1 MEEQSLMT
9 RKDVLKELKFK
20 SIKKIVKME
29 KEGAL
34 HPIRFGRSVRYDPQ
48 EVAKLKKEGV

>member
-1 MEEQSLMT
+1 MT

>member
-1 MEEQSLMT
+1 MEQESLMT
-9 RKDVLKELKFK
+9 RKDVLKELNFK
-20 SIKKIVKME
+20 SIKKIIKME
-29 KEGAL
+29 KNGAL